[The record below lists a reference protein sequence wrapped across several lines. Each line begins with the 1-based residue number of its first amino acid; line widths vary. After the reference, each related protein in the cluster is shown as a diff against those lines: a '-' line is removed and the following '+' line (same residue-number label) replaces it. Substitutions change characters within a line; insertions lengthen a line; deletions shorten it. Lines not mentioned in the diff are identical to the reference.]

1 MIDLLY
7 LTPPFS
13 VGSLVETTV
22 CPRAPPSPISS
33 LRGSSRGPGRWSGA
47 TAHAAKHSYLLRGH
61 PTALP
66 TISTV
71 SDPVCVLLTAAR
83 LVHLNTFVPL
93 THQVLRLWERSMVLE
108 DLIHR
113 YFEDLVSAGV
123 HLSTRKIRSALER
136 SGASI
141 LGPSTAPWR
150 QLWPSAREE

>member
-1 MIDLLY
+1 M
-7 LTPPFS
+7 
-13 VGSLVETTV
+13 
-22 CPRAPPSPISS
+22 
-33 LRGSSRGPGRWSGA
+33 WSGA
-47 TAHAAKHSYLLRGH
+47 SVRAAKHSYLLGGH

-93 THQVLRLWERSMVLE
+93 HRQVLRLWERSMVLE

-113 YFEDLVSAGV
+113 YFEDLVLLGV

>member
-1 MIDLLY
+1 M
-7 LTPPFS
+7 
-13 VGSLVETTV
+13 
-22 CPRAPPSPISS
+22 
-33 LRGSSRGPGRWSGA
+33 WSGA
-47 TAHAAKHSYLLRGH
+47 SVRAAKHSYLLGGH

-93 THQVLRLWERSMVLE
+93 HRQVLRLWERSMVLE
-108 DLIHR
+108 DLIHM
-113 YFEDLVSAGV
+113 YFEDLVFLGV

>member
-1 MIDLLY
+1 MLRLRTNVTVLY
-7 LTPPFS
+7 
-13 VGSLVETTV
+13 
-22 CPRAPPSPISS
+22 
-33 LRGSSRGPGRWSGA
+33 
-47 TAHAAKHSYLLRGH
+47 
-61 PTALP
+61 
-66 TISTV
+66 

-113 YFEDLVSAGV
+113 YFEDLVSLGV
-123 HLSTRKIRSALER
+123 HLSTRKSRSALER

>member
-1 MIDLLY
+1 MLY
-7 LTPPFS
+7 LIALFS
-13 VGSLVETTV
+13 VGFLVETTSLARG
-22 CPRAPPSPISS
+22 PPPSDLVAQRLQPGSGAVVGS
-33 LRGSSRGPGRWSGA
+33 VGTRREALVPPRGSSHRPPDNLHRLRPRVCA
-47 TAHAAKHSYLLRGH
+47 AH
-61 PTALP
+61 
-66 TISTV
+66 
-71 SDPVCVLLTAAR
+71 TAAR
-83 LVHLNTFVPL
+83 LVRLNTFVPL

-113 YFEDLVSAGV
+113 YFEDLVLVGV